1 MPGLDVT
8 GSGGFGGRLRV
19 TPGGGISGIVRT
31 SNATMRVC
39 ASLTRSFAAPSR
51 ALASSFSRSRW
62 ARSCVR
68 WLARVSSSSL
78 SRSDSSSACL
88 RRSRSLAAMASVLWA
103 NPRGTPWKAVHGG
116 VSGVSRGGFAASKI
130 YRLSAA
136 RSVPT
141 KNVHHI
147 IPHSSARSHAT
158 SPFFS
163 DMQAAQLHA
172 RVPRWT
178 SSRVSNAHHRRTRR
192 SHAAASTAPATE
204 DKDTSTAG
212 KSVVVIGAGWGGLA
226 AAKSLCEAGCSVTLI
241 DAIDDPTGATPM
253 VTKSGKPFEPGTRG
267 FWKDYPNIE
276 AMARE
281 LGISDDD
288 AFTEFTPSA
297 FWSPDGLEA
306 TAPVF
311 GDSLALPS
319 PLGQVFATF
328 DNFKRLPLADRASM
342 VGLLYAMLDLNRDEA
357 TFEAYD
363 RLTAHELFIRM
374 GLSKRLVDDFI
385 RPTLLVGLFK
395 PPEELSAAVVMELL
409 YYYALAHQDSFD
421 VRWIKTKSI
430 AEVLIAPLCAE
441 LQKTYGLEVIGGTF
455 VKAVDVDEASKRA
468 TAVRWVNKKGEEGV
482 IEDVDAVVMALGA
495 KGMKSVVSNSPVLA
509 RVAPEFS
516 AAASL
521 GAIDVVAVRLWLD
534 RFVQVEHP
542 ANVFSR
548 FEELRGAGGTFFML
562 DQLQKDSEVELWG
575 GEEPKGSVIAS
586 DFYNGTAI
594 ACMSDEDIVKLLTEK
609 LLPKAVHGFD
619 GVRAVDF
626 EVRRYPGAVSW
637 FSPGSYPKRP
647 PLETSIHNIVCAG
660 DWVRMGEREHGAK
673 GLCQERAYVC
683 GLEAG
688 NSLLRRGLVAGGAG
702 AGHPVIPIR
711 ADEAQVVLGRALNKQ
726 FMDAVSPFGLASPWI
741 R

>member
-1 MPGLDVT
+1 M
-8 GSGGFGGRLRV
+8 
-19 TPGGGISGIVRT
+19 
-31 SNATMRVC
+31 
-39 ASLTRSFAAPSR
+39 
-51 ALASSFSRSRW
+51 
-62 ARSCVR
+62 
-68 WLARVSSSSL
+68 
-78 SRSDSSSACL
+78 
-88 RRSRSLAAMASVLWA
+88 
-103 NPRGTPWKAVHGG
+103 
-116 VSGVSRGGFAASKI
+116 
-130 YRLSAA
+130 
-136 RSVPT
+136 
-141 KNVHHI
+141 
-147 IPHSSARSHAT
+147 
-158 SPFFS
+158 
-163 DMQAAQLHA
+163 
-172 RVPRWT
+172 
-178 SSRVSNAHHRRTRR
+178 
-192 SHAAASTAPATE
+192 
-204 DKDTSTAG
+204 
-212 KSVVVIGAGWGGLA
+212 
-226 AAKSLCEAGCSVTLI
+226 TLI

-253 VTKSGKPFEPGTRG
+253 RTESGKPFEPGTRG

-281 LGISDDD
+281 LGISEDD

-311 GDSLALPS
+311 GDSLSLPS

-609 LLPKAVHGFD
+609 LLPKAVSGFD

>member
-1 MPGLDVT
+1 
-8 GSGGFGGRLRV
+8 
-19 TPGGGISGIVRT
+19 
-31 SNATMRVC
+31 
-39 ASLTRSFAAPSR
+39 
-51 ALASSFSRSRW
+51 
-62 ARSCVR
+62 
-68 WLARVSSSSL
+68 
-78 SRSDSSSACL
+78 
-88 RRSRSLAAMASVLWA
+88 
-103 NPRGTPWKAVHGG
+103 
-116 VSGVSRGGFAASKI
+116 
-130 YRLSAA
+130 
-136 RSVPT
+136 
-141 KNVHHI
+141 
-147 IPHSSARSHAT
+147 
-158 SPFFS
+158 
-163 DMQAAQLHA
+163 MQAAHLHA

-253 VTKSGKPFEPGTRG
+253 RTESGKPFEPGTRG

-281 LGISDDD
+281 LGISEDD

-374 GLSKRLVDDFI
+374 GRRKRLVDDFI

-430 AEVLIAPLCAE
+430 AEVLIAPLCAQ
-441 LQKTYGLEVIGGTF
+441 LQSTYGLDVIGGTF

-468 TAVRWVNKKGEEGV
+468 TVVRWVNKKGEEGV

-688 NSLLRRGLVAGGAG
+688 NSLLRRGLVVGGAG

>member
-1 MPGLDVT
+1 
-8 GSGGFGGRLRV
+8 
-19 TPGGGISGIVRT
+19 
-31 SNATMRVC
+31 
-39 ASLTRSFAAPSR
+39 
-51 ALASSFSRSRW
+51 
-62 ARSCVR
+62 
-68 WLARVSSSSL
+68 
-78 SRSDSSSACL
+78 
-88 RRSRSLAAMASVLWA
+88 
-103 NPRGTPWKAVHGG
+103 
-116 VSGVSRGGFAASKI
+116 
-130 YRLSAA
+130 
-136 RSVPT
+136 
-141 KNVHHI
+141 
-147 IPHSSARSHAT
+147 
-158 SPFFS
+158 
-163 DMQAAQLHA
+163 MQAAHLHA

-241 DAIDDPTGATPM
+241 DTIDDPTGATPM
-253 VTKSGKPFEPGTRG
+253 RTESGKPFEPGTRG

-281 LGISDDD
+281 LGISEDD

-311 GDSLALPS
+311 GDSLSLPS